1 MMREKRELPPKSE
14 RIIEP
19 FRMFGN
25 VYFVGTYA
33 ESSHVIDTGEGL
45 IMIDTG
51 SPKNLTVILAGLEKL
66 GFAPADVKYII
77 NSHWHWDH
85 TESTRAMA
93 ELSGAKTLIGR
104 EDYEKSKRYFDAD
117 IIISEGDT
125 LTLGNTT
132 VEFIETPGHTKGT
145 LSFFFNAEENGRT
158 VRAGMFGGAGV
169 NTLHQGKFDYEGCR
183 EDYRKSVNR
192 LLGEKVELFLGNH
205 SWNNHTY
212 EKWLDLCEFG
222 ENHFVGEKAWTRFLE
237 SCLRKLDETIAKD
250 VL

>member
-1 MMREKRELPPKSE
+1 MMTKRELPPKSE

-19 FRMFGN
+19 FKMFGN

-33 ESSHVIDTGEGL
+33 ESSHIIDTGEGL

-51 SPKNLTVILAGLEKL
+51 APSNLTVILAGLQKL
-66 GFAPADVKYII
+66 GFASADVKYII

-85 TESTRAMA
+85 TESTRAMV

-104 EDYEKSKRYFDAD
+104 EDFEKAKRFFDAD
-117 IIISEGDT
+117 ILISEGDT

-132 VEFIETPGHTKGT
+132 INFIETPGHTKGT
-145 LSFFFNAEENGRT
+145 ISFFFNVEENGKV

-183 EDYRKSVNR
+183 EDYRNSVNR

-212 EKWLDLCEFG
+212 EKWLDLCETG
-222 ENHFVGEKAWTRFLE
+222 ENYFVDPSEWTRFLE
-237 SCLRKLDETIAKD
+237 SCLVKLDETIAKD

>member
-14 RIIEP
+14 RIIAP

-33 ESSHVIDTGEGL
+33 ESSHVIDTGAGL

-51 SPKNLTVILAGLEKL
+51 SPANLNVILNGLEAL
-66 GFAPADVKYII
+66 GFSPKDVKYII

-85 TESTRAMA
+85 TEATAAMV

-104 EDYEKSKRYFDAD
+104 EDYEKAKRYFDAD
-117 IIISEGDT
+117 ILISEGDT

-132 VEFIETPGHTKGT
+132 IDFIETPGHTKGT
-145 LSFFFNAEENGRT
+145 LSFFFNVEEDGRS

-169 NTLHQGKFDYEGCR
+169 NTLHQGKFDYDGCR
-183 EDYRKSVNR
+183 EDYRNSVNR

-212 EKWLDLCEFG
+212 EKWLDLCEYG
-222 ENHFVGEKAWTRFLE
+222 ENHFVDPEEWRKFLK

-250 VL
+250 TV